1 MHYPVQQARGFA
13 NVSSRA
19 LEVHYKDLG
28 LTYLSGRRL
37 ESEMIKTMARIGM
50 EFLTSLYR
58 CLYNGILNAKGLGM
72 YVVLLLSQENFV

>member
-1 MHYPVQQARGFA
+1 MHYPVPQARGFA

-50 EFLTSLYR
+50 EFLTSL
-58 CLYNGILNAKGLGM
+58 
-72 YVVLLLSQENFV
+72 